1 MLRLHCSA
9 RAFWTGMKFSRGV
22 GQGQQR
28 LTSSRRTTV
37 RLTGS
42 AFVPDNEVFA
52 AAGTLVGPEDAAVDE
67 DLTASSVLALVQHF
81 LGHKEEGG

>member
-1 MLRLHCSA
+1 MRTAKRDAQWCAVL
-9 RAFWTGMKFSRGV
+9 GV
-22 GQGQQR
+22 G
-28 LTSSRRTTV
+28 
-37 RLTGS
+37 LTGS

-81 LGHKEEGG
+81 LQDKEGATGGRGAGG